1 MQRPVTAPPV
11 PERVRTLAAT
21 AAPTH
26 LSLAGTTRPAMPVRG
41 GVDGSGRPVLLV
53 KPGEPLHGAA
63 GLEPVVTVDLT
74 ASRSLGGVELSR
86 GLLKVQ
92 GWLQAV
98 PAGELRG
105 TAVDIAERCPD
116 EALFEAVEDPAGPD
130 GPRLLRVDV
139 GQVIYLTGPESG
151 VLDAEEYLD
160 AAPDPLTADAE
171 RIVHHVNEAHRDRL
185 ERALCSLLPSGVT
198 DPWLWELDRF
208 GVTVRSGG
216 LDRPTLIRLPWP
228 APVADAGSLE
238 AALHCLLCHH

>member
-1 MQRPVTAPPV
+1 MQHPVTAPPI

-26 LSLAGTTRPAMPVRG
+26 VSLAGTARPAMPARG

-53 KPGEPLHGAA
+53 VPGDPLHGARE
-63 GLEPVVTVDLT
+63 EPVVTVDLT
-74 ASRSLGGVELSR
+74 ASRSLGGAELSR

-92 GWLQAV
+92 GWVQAV
-98 PAGELRG
+98 PAGELRE
-105 TAVDIAERCPD
+105 TAVAIAERCPD
-116 EALFEAVEDPAGPD
+116 EALFEAVERPEAAD

-139 GQVIYLTGPESG
+139 GQVVYLTGPESG

-160 AAPDPLTADAE
+160 AAPDPLLADAE
-171 RIVHHVNEAHRDRL
+171 RMIRHINGAHRDRL
-185 ERALCSLLPSGVT
+185 ENALASLMAAPVT
-198 DPWLWELDRF
+198 DAWLWELDRF
-208 GVTVRSGG
+208 GVTVRSGA
-216 LDRPTLIRLPWP
+216 LDRPTLVRLPWP